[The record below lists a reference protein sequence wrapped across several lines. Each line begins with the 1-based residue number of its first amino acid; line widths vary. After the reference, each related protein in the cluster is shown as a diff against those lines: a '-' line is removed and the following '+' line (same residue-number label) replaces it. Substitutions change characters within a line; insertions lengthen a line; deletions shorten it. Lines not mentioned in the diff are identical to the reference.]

1 MDRHTVT
8 GDGTHRRWTFFVL
21 IIGQRE
27 KWSVIIPTELCTL
40 LWKNF
45 FFFPLFII
53 HAKQSSFSWHGPG
66 KGESFVSFA
75 FIDICCTWGFFQ
87 PVRFEDKFGSYSN
100 SPQSP
105 VTKLSFIKRT
115 TWGQQISL
123 SLPLAVFNT
132 KPEDYTCSRCV
143 CLHYINPC
151 SLA

>member
-8 GDGTHRRWTFFVL
+8 GDGTHRRWTSFVL

-27 KWSVIIPTELCTL
+27 KRSVIIPTELCTL

-45 FFFPLFII
+45 FF
-53 HAKQSSFSWHGPG
+53 HCSSFMPNNLHSAGMDLA
-66 KGESFVSFA
+66 KEKVSYLLLSLTFVVR
-75 FIDICCTWGFFQ
+75 GVFFQ

-105 VTKLSFIKRT
+105 VAKLSFIKRT

-132 KPEDYTCSRCV
+132 KPEDYTYSRCV